1 MDRYELLK
9 FAHVGG
15 AIVWIGGATMV
26 QFFGARAM
34 SSGDALRLVTFTRD
48 AEWIGTRVMLPSAL
62 LVLAAGFLL
71 IWDGPW
77 DLGMTWVWLALVLF
91 AISFVIGLAFLTP
104 EAKRVGDAVEREGP
118 ESPAVRSR
126 ISRIF
131 MISRIDLV
139 ILFAIV
145 FLMVTKPG
153 V

>member
-15 AIVWIGGATMV
+15 AI
-26 QFFGARAM
+26 
-34 SSGDALRLVTFTRD
+34 
-48 AEWIGTRVMLPSAL
+48 
-62 LVLAAGFLL
+62 
-71 IWDGPW
+71 
-77 DLGMTWVWLALVLF
+77 
-91 AISFVIGLAFLTP
+91 
-104 EAKRVGDAVEREGP
+104 GDAVEKRGQ

-131 MISRIDLV
+131 TISRTDLV